1 LTATAFAAL
10 ALILAGYACKRA
22 GVLRS
27 DHGDVLVQV
36 VLYLAMPALVFEI
49 LARADLPAELLLVPV
64 AGWLIHFAFLGI
76 SFAIARLAR
85 MDRRRMGAF
94 VVAVA
99 VGNTGFFGL
108 PLIAASGE
116 GFSLSAAVMYDALA
130 TGVITWTSTVAVAT
144 AFGADDG
151 TSRLKIDWVGLV
163 RGFSLPPT
171 WALVAGLA
179 WNFANL
185 GDPPAAIARPLDI
198 LGAAALPLVMIYAG
212 LMFETSGLRKVW
224 VDVAGITVLRLG
236 AGGLAGYAVAS
247 MLGLSA
253 DKLQTVA
260 VMGAMPTAMM
270 SLVLGARYGLRSDIL
285 AGAVVVTT
293 VLCTITLPIVR
304 ALVA

>member
-1 LTATAFAAL
+1 M
-10 ALILAGYACKRA
+10 
-22 GVLRS
+22 
-27 DHGDVLVQV
+27 LVQI
-36 VLYLAMPALVFEI
+36 VLYLAMPALVFQI
-49 LARADLPAELLLVPV
+49 LARAELPTQLLLVPV
-64 AGWLIHFAFLGI
+64 AGWLIHFVFLALA
-76 SFAIARLAR
+76 FAIARLVR

-144 AFGADDG
+144 GFGADDDG
-151 TSRLKIDWVGLV
+151 SSRLKVDWAGLV

-171 WALVAGLA
+171 WALVAGLT
-179 WNFANL
+179 WNFADL
-185 GDPPAAIARPLDI
+185 GAPPAAIARPLDI

-212 LMFETSGLRKVW
+212 LMFETAGLRRVW
-224 VDVAGITVLRLG
+224 ADVAGITVLRLG
-236 AGGLAGYAVAS
+236 AGGLVGYGVAT

-253 DKLQTVA
+253 DKLQTVV

-270 SLVLGARYGLRSDIL
+270 SLVLGARYGLRTDVL